1 MDTTNEL
8 STSERLAAHR
18 EIIRQSLDEIAN
30 DVGSAL
36 RDVGLNYPI
45 YMTVPHSGDPI
56 ATIATPLNPS
66 NDDWLKMSAIAC
78 RVVGRRLGI
87 RLRDKTLPCAM
98 ANAAMSAADLTA
110 D

>member
-8 STSERLAAHR
+8 SPNERLEVHR
-18 EIIRQSLDEIAN
+18 EIIRRSLHEIATE
-30 DVGSAL
+30 VETAL
-36 RDVGLNYPI
+36 REVGLNYPVFL
-45 YMTVPHSGDPI
+45 TVPHSGDPI
-56 ATIATPLNPS
+56 ATIATPLDPS

-87 RLRDKTLPCAM
+87 RLIDNALPCAM